1 MAPFKVQVDKC
12 ANCQKTVYP
21 LEEVLVDTLHFH
33 KSCFRCTTCNRTLS
47 TGSYASLDGSYFC
60 KPHYMQLFKQ
70 KGNYEEGFGKER
82 HKNKWNGLNS
92 KASPET
98 ISSVTKSANL
108 ADLSAETTNETSVG
122 VKDVEAVS
130 KEQELTECVING
142 QVALEQP
149 KALCHT
155 IDVPDSFTDD
165 TDCSEE
171 ATPISVAQK
180 KSLLFERTVS
190 QTEKKK
196 ELPGRLKI
204 SAPQPSRNA
213 DVIDKPRP
221 APKKLAINWAA
232 RTQEQ
237 QVDRQKIKE
246 PEWVKIVRRRQS
258 LKFNDMG
265 SVKSQLEH
273 PEEKPVKKNVEEIEV
288 VSGLA
293 RSKKD
298 IFEKPPK
305 KLYDSTRAKE
315 LKELE
320 LARSKAACAVEKD
333 EDSIEPVSDEIDRY
347 RELEEFK
354 KTAPT
359 TKNIAQFEKGNIN
372 NTAVS
377 EIRNMQTVERSN
389 GDLKD
394 VKQVFEGAVQD
405 TTNRNEEKM
414 HELNE
419 VGQISDAETKRSKF
433 ESGEVWRP
441 SVVSGAMKELT
452 TLQNTASVRNKLE
465 SGEFIRKQEQEDS
478 SEESR
483 SLNGEGDENRPS
495 HEMALQKTEVRDEV
509 FKCSTTSIK
518 EQYKIAVAEG
528 NKTVTSKPVII
539 KKEKEPVEAEDYE
552 DFSVETSPPP
562 EENKSDC
569 DMSSGSSSRN
579 SLCDEEYVAA
589 AVPKKL
595 TNIEEPFKPL
605 EVEKKAVVPNKLVI
619 PTFNK
624 DTSDDEEIQEDASDA
639 THSPQEG
646 RSPNSTAAIK
656 SMFENKNADLDEPK
670 DVPQPINLAAEISA
684 YKEHLKK
691 NRPRKHKSTRT
702 KHHEEAPTPSDT
714 QTTET

>member
-1 MAPFKVQVDKC
+1 
-12 ANCQKTVYP
+12 
-21 LEEVLVDTLHFH
+21 
-33 KSCFRCTTCNRTLS
+33 
-47 TGSYASLDGSYFC
+47 
-60 KPHYMQLFKQ
+60 
-70 KGNYEEGFGKER
+70 
-82 HKNKWNGLNS
+82 
-92 KASPET
+92 
-98 ISSVTKSANL
+98 
-108 ADLSAETTNETSVG
+108 
-122 VKDVEAVS
+122 
-130 KEQELTECVING
+130 
-142 QVALEQP
+142 
-149 KALCHT
+149 
-155 IDVPDSFTDD
+155 
-165 TDCSEE
+165 
-171 ATPISVAQK
+171 
-180 KSLLFERTVS
+180 
-190 QTEKKK
+190 
-196 ELPGRLKI
+196 
-204 SAPQPSRNA
+204 
-213 DVIDKPRP
+213 
-221 APKKLAINWAA
+221 
-232 RTQEQ
+232 
-237 QVDRQKIKE
+237 
-246 PEWVKIVRRRQS
+246 
-258 LKFNDMG
+258 MG

-298 IFEKPPK
+298 IFEKPPE

-495 HEMALQKTEVRDEV
+495 HEMALQV
-509 FKCSTTSIK
+509 FVGVNNRSHI
-518 EQYKIAVAEG
+518 
-528 NKTVTSKPVII
+528 
-539 KKEKEPVEAEDYE
+539 
-552 DFSVETSPPP
+552 
-562 EENKSDC
+562 
-569 DMSSGSSSRN
+569 N
-579 SLCDEEYVAA
+579 SL
-589 AVPKKL
+589 
-595 TNIEEPFKPL
+595 
-605 EVEKKAVVPNKLVI
+605 
-619 PTFNK
+619 
-624 DTSDDEEIQEDASDA
+624 
-639 THSPQEG
+639 
-646 RSPNSTAAIK
+646 
-656 SMFENKNADLDEPK
+656 
-670 DVPQPINLAAEISA
+670 
-684 YKEHLKK
+684 
-691 NRPRKHKSTRT
+691 
-702 KHHEEAPTPSDT
+702 
-714 QTTET
+714 

>member
-246 PEWVKIVRRRQS
+246 PAWLELVRQKRAAYI

-495 HEMALQKTEVRDEV
+495 HEMALQ
-509 FKCSTTSIK
+509 
-518 EQYKIAVAEG
+518 
-528 NKTVTSKPVII
+528 
-539 KKEKEPVEAEDYE
+539 
-552 DFSVETSPPP
+552 ETSPPP